1 LGRGK
6 SGLEDEIEN
15 LRVRPLPVRVG
26 EAALDGFLEN
36 PLALEAT
43 SVVRHLDDD
52 AARVM
57 EGVQGHGPD
66 GRFSGGSPDIR
77 GLDAMV
83 DRVADQMRQGV
94 GDALHQRLVELGLL
108 SVHDEADLL
117 AQLSGDVV
125 DDPLEA
131 LERAA
136 DLHHAQLERALTN
149 LLDEGGKNR
158 GGLVQLTVAAA
169 ACGQRGTGR
178 GSDQF
183 PDASDEVV
191 ELDRVHPDRASGGF
205 GSLAGGGFLRGES
218 RWRYRG
224 DTQRAVLTNEL
235 EGRFDA
241 SLARAAVQIDL
252 EPDVTLRG
260 LVAGGRGQG
269 IIEKPDAQKLSERPQ
284 VADEPQRVH
293 PRGEDI
299 AAEADADVPYR
310 RLLWRPFGRAASC
323 CRCRPA
329 GVEAA
334 GFLQRANQLLA
345 LLLQLRVVARGE
357 VGDEGLDVVLAT
369 QQQCDQLARQAYPV
383 QSHGIQH
390 RLHDVHEVDDHIQS
404 EQACGALQRVSAAED
419 EVDRLR
425 VSGVG
430 RAGEESRLHLAQDL
444 RTLGNEP
451 GQCVVEVHGL
461 TTRSESPHKPRTSAT
476 AGLALSIETPRARS
490 LACLRAIRIT

>member
-1 LGRGK
+1 GRG
-6 SGLEDEIEN
+6 
-15 LRVRPLPVRVG
+15 R
-26 EAALDGFLEN
+26 
-36 PLALEAT
+36 
-43 SVVRHLDDD
+43 
-52 AARVM
+52 
-57 EGVQGHGPD
+57 
-66 GRFSGGSPDIR
+66 
-77 GLDAMV
+77 
-83 DRVADQMRQGV
+83 
-94 GDALHQRLVELGLL
+94 
-108 SVHDEADLL
+108 
-117 AQLSGDVV
+117 
-125 DDPLEA
+125 
-131 LERAA
+131 
-136 DLHHAQLERALTN
+136 
-149 LLDEGGKNR
+149 
-158 GGLVQLTVAAA
+158 
-169 ACGQRGTGR
+169 
-178 GSDQF
+178 DQF

-357 VGDEGLDVVLAT
+357 VGDEGLDLVLAT
-369 QQQCDQLARQAYPV
+369 P
-383 QSHGIQH
+383 H
-390 RLHDVHEVDDHIQS
+390 QS

-451 GQCVVEVHGL
+451 GQGVVEVHGL

-490 LACLRAIRIT
+490 LACLRAIRITCRPAVSISVTCSSAKRSGVASGVMAERTLEATASQV